1 MPIDGACIRLI
12 FLGVFCVLDLDEFSG
27 GFVGYDFFCE
37 SWFSLINS
45 SLPRKKSGNFLL
57 LLGSESDSTQPRNTL
72 SI

>member
-1 MPIDGACIRLI
+1 MYTLN
-12 FLGVFCVLDLDEFSG
+12 FLGVFCTFDLDEFSG
-27 GFVGYDFFCE
+27 GFVEYGFFCE

-57 LLGSESDSTQPRNTL
+57 SFGSEPDSTQPRNTL